1 MLAEAEGCVKNE
13 VHTGCDSSNSGLKC
27 VFELDVF
34 NGVGNDK
41 LLSFHKA
48 EHLGK
53 RIKRGLLHD
62 VVLEVVV
69 EKLDQRVGQV
79 HEV

>member
-13 VHTGCDSSNSGLKC
+13 VHTWRYSSNGGLER

-34 NGVGNDK
+34 DRAGNNK
-41 LLSFHKA
+41 LLGFHKA
-48 EHLGK
+48 EHLGEWV
-53 RIKRGLLHD
+53 KRGLLHD

-69 EKLDQRVGQV
+69 EELDQRVG
-79 HEV
+79 